1 MALKRR
7 DVILAAVA
15 IFIAWGYLTHWQPKL
30 HYLPHAFVAGALATL
45 AGGAWLML
53 STAWSTAT
61 WNERPKCNER
71 SYGARHAAFVRPER
85 WKKEIEALTKRNEYM
100 MEPLYPAS
108 FAVSDSLDVLIGLI
122 LRDFVKSWYGSI
134 SKSPT
139 FVNEID
145 RCLRAAIGE
154 LRDRILAVD
163 MVDVVVSR
171 LIPIITDHLRASYE
185 AEQIVRGRKL
195 MRNVTESEELDLAIA
210 AKYKEG
216 RLHSAASLAYSNTK
230 PIQQQYL
237 RGLVAKILPKVL
249 PPSMMTSPAVNVLV
263 KELVACAVLSPV
275 MQMVADPDMWNQLME
290 GYVSQYGPQSMTVIN
305 TLRAARSSK
314 NARPSANFAP
324 HLISRHPL
332 LQRSP
337 RTSSSLSSRPATT
350 NAGSRNLSAPSDKQT
365 HLQTRDASAVR
376 SQVSC
381 GKTHRSRARMRYI
394 YGVWRRHAAFLIRRL
409 QT

>member
-1 MALKRR
+1 
-7 DVILAAVA
+7 
-15 IFIAWGYLTHWQPKL
+15 
-30 HYLPHAFVAGALATL
+30 
-45 AGGAWLML
+45 ML
-53 STAWSTAT
+53 STAWSTVA
-61 WNERPKCNER
+61 WKDRPNYDER

-85 WKKEIEALTKRNEYM
+85 WKKEVEALTKRNEYM
-100 MEPLYPAS
+100 MEPIYPAS

-163 MVDVVVSR
+163 MVEIVVSR
-171 LIPIITDHLRASYE
+171 IIPIITDHLRASYE

-216 RLHSAASLAYSNTK
+216 RLHPAASLAYSNTK
-230 PIQQQYL
+230 PIQQQHL

-290 GYVSQYGPQSMTVIN
+290 GYVGQYRFPCTAVID
-305 TLRAARSSK
+305 TLRAAHSSK
-314 NARPSANFAP
+314 NARPSGNSAP
-324 HLISRHPL
+324 PSISRPL
-332 LQRSP
+332 HLQRSP
-337 RTSSSLSSRPATT
+337 RTSNSPSLRLATT
-350 NAGSRNLSAPSDKQT
+350 NAASRSSSALSDR
-365 HLQTRDASAVR
+365 QTRWQTLDAFAVR
-376 SQVSC
+376 SLASC
-381 GKTHRSRARMRYI
+381 GRTRRLRGRMRYI
-394 YGVWRRHAAFLIRRL
+394 CDA
-409 QT
+409 

>member
-7 DVILAAVA
+7 DVVLAAVA

-30 HYLPHAFVAGALATL
+30 HYLPYAFVTGALATL

-53 STAWSTAT
+53 STAWSTVA
-61 WNERPKCNER
+61 WKDRPNYDER

-85 WKKEIEALTKRNEYM
+85 WKKEVEALTKRNEYM
-100 MEPLYPAS
+100 MEPIYPAS

-163 MVDVVVSR
+163 MVEIVVSR
-171 LIPIITDHLRASYE
+171 IIPIITDHLRASYE

-216 RLHSAASLAYSNTK
+216 RLHPAASLAYSNTK
-230 PIQQQYL
+230 PIQQQHL

-290 GYVSQYGPQSMTVIN
+290 GYVGQYRFPCTAVID
-305 TLRAARSSK
+305 TLRAAHSSK
-314 NARPSANFAP
+314 NARPSENSAP
-324 HLISRHPL
+324 PSISRPL
-332 LQRSP
+332 HLQRSP
-337 RTSSSLSSRPATT
+337 RTSNSPSLRLATT
-350 NAGSRNLSAPSDKQT
+350 NAASRSSSALSDR
-365 HLQTRDASAVR
+365 QTRWQTLDAFAVR
-376 SQVSC
+376 SLASC
-381 GKTHRSRARMRYI
+381 GRTRRLRGRMRYI
-394 YGVWRRHAAFLIRRL
+394 CDA
-409 QT
+409 